1 MKFSNKKQEIRR
13 DRLVNKVNLFI
24 ISSLAFFLLI
34 SGVNASGLVAPH
46 WDGENANPVGLFIN
60 ETRIINFEL
69 QNLGSDE
76 DVTFRFEIVNG
87 TEVAQLV
94 DTNNLYLVKANDRTK
109 VPVKITAPTGA
120 KSGDTYKVKVEAT
133 TVETQKSGQFKF
145 GAAMGASFDVV
156 ITARAP
162 QVVQEEQE
170 KPSAI
175 NWIIYL
181 IVAIIIIAIV
191 IYFVRN
197 KKK

>member
-1 MKFSNKKQEIRR
+1 MENRR
-13 DRLVNKVNLFI
+13 INQVLLIIISVMIMLFI
-24 ISSLAFFLLI
+24 MTYFV
-34 SGVNASGLVAPH
+34 GASGIAAPH
-46 WDGENANPVGLFIN
+46 WDGENANPVGLFLN
-60 ETRIINFEL
+60 ETRVINFEL

-94 DTNNLYLVKANDRTK
+94 DASNIYLVKANDRTK
-109 VPVKITAPTGA
+109 VPVKITAPSGA
-120 KSGDTYKVKVEAT
+120 KAEDTYKVKVEAT

-156 ITARAP
+156 ITAPAP
-162 QVVQEEQE
+162 KVVQAEQE
-170 KPSAI
+170 ITSTTSS

-181 IVAIIIIAIV
+181 IIAIIIIAII
-191 IYFVRN
+191 IYFVSR